1 MSQPVVVQVVK
12 NGVPVNGARAGNN
25 DVNILLDLSYFS
37 DIIPNFETQALIKVG
52 FSGDKFNDYVGVSTA
67 YSGSQYGQDVIVQF
81 QNSNPYGAGKNL
93 KGNVQTVIQEFG
105 AGSGGLVGLLPDSV
119 IVPTAQ
125 IINSAG
131 FNITLKT
138 DGGGIFGWNS
148 PSTNVWLWYWPLSVL
163 PS

>member
-12 NGVPVNGARAGNN
+12 NGVPINGARAGDN
-25 DVNILLDLSYFS
+25 DINVLLDISFMSQIVPGSELQTAF
-37 DIIPNFETQALIKVG
+37 KVG
-52 FSGDKFNDYVGVSTA
+52 FSGDPLNDYVGVSTI

-81 QNSNPYGAGKNL
+81 QAGNPYSQGKNL
-93 KGNVQTVIQEFG
+93 KGLVQPLIQEFG

-119 IVPTAQ
+119 IVPYAQ
-125 IINSAG
+125 IVKNGGLYI
-131 FNITLKT
+131 ILKT

-148 PSTNVWLWYWPLSVL
+148 PSTNVWLWYYPISQL